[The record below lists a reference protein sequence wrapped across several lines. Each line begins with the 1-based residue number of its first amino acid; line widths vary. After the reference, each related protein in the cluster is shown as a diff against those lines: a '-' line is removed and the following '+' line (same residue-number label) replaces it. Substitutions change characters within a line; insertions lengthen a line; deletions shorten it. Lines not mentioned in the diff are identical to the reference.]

1 MYQIEF
7 QSIQSSL
14 TRLVQFDTSI
24 LLCKPL
30 LPGENSGHLTPM
42 ARNTRPSAERPT
54 VSGAGNMTLHP
65 GFLGGMNNKNNNH
78 NNHTYNISL
87 GLNTFNCAR
96 SLSGPCFRSQ

>member
-7 QSIQSSL
+7 QSIQLSL

-65 GFLGGMNNKNNNH
+65 GFLGGMNNNNNH

>member
-7 QSIQSSL
+7 QSIQLSL
-14 TRLVQFDTSI
+14 TRLMQFDTSI

-65 GFLGGMNNKNNNH
+65 GFLGGMNNNNNH

>member
-7 QSIQSSL
+7 HSIQLSL

-65 GFLGGMNNKNNNH
+65 GFLGGMNNNNNH

>member
-7 QSIQSSL
+7 QSIQSCL
-14 TRLVQFDTSI
+14 TRLMQFDTSI

-65 GFLGGMNNKNNNH
+65 GFLGDMNNNKQ
-78 NNHTYNISL
+78 
-87 GLNTFNCAR
+87 
-96 SLSGPCFRSQ
+96 SQQSHI

>member
-14 TRLVQFDTSI
+14 TRLMQFDTSI

-65 GFLGGMNNKNNNH
+65 GFLGGMNNNNNH

>member
-7 QSIQSSL
+7 QSIQLSL
-14 TRLVQFDTSI
+14 TRLMQFDTSI
-24 LLCKPL
+24 LHCKPL

-54 VSGAGNMTLHP
+54 VSGAGIMTLHP
-65 GFLGGMNNKNNNH
+65 GFLGGMNNNNNH

-96 SLSGPCFRSQ
+96 SLSGLCFRSQ